1 MKEFITPLPILEGK
15 CPPEI
20 DPETGKGYYP
30 EPGTKKPAQ
39 RLICGID
46 VDEVLLGLQCCKT
59 YGDCGKCPYKDNS
72 SEGCNRNRL
81 MRETYTVIDKLLE
94 KIELYREKEKS
105 IQEILDKY

>member
-20 DPETGKGYYP
+20 DPKTGKGYYP

-46 VDEVLLGLQCCKT
+46 VDEVLLGLQCCKS

-72 SEGCNRNRL
+72 PDGCNRNRL
-81 MRETYTVIDKLLE
+81 IRETSTVIDNLVRKVYH
-94 KIELYREKEKS
+94 YREMMHDIE
-105 IQEILDKY
+105 EILERE